1 MDRKKAAQKELMAKV
16 REENESKTAH
26 RMVEAQKQRD
36 ADSKLMADYAKKLD
50 EQDRARAAALEE
62 RIERQKKLNERMGNA
77 IAATEAKAADE
88 MAQRAERQR
97 IEKEEAT
104 IQKER
109 QKKDRLKQIQQET
122 QAFLFEQMQEK
133 ELAKK
138 NEKELKMQTA
148 QKLKDDSD
156 DFEQCEQLRSRVA
169 ASGTWST

>member
-62 RIERQKKLNERMGNA
+62 RIGNA